1 MMNDNTS
8 RSDDNGRSG
17 IKARTAAFYAYLKTV
32 FRSLSLRTQ
41 LLLILFVLLL
51 ISIGSLTIIYTRAEE
66 ALLDKV
72 GDNIDDITKA
82 IQISV
87 EELTYRGDSTARLK
101 SYVDMLNK
109 KGIKEISIVSDKSEV
124 IASSDPKKIGTTT
137 KITEKRPASRKKD
150 LMITARLGDEHRS
163 DTQRL
168 YNIIMPVS
176 IKGQNI
182 GYIHINMA
190 LDDYRLLQNRNQV
203 KRILSMIFAFTIGI
217 IVCLII
223 AEKYTE
229 PIKRIATA
237 SRKIA
242 MGELVRIRPTDRKDE
257 IGTLVS
263 SFNDMVEKL
272 SEQKELEDK
281 LKKSEQLSLIGQLS
295 SGIAHEIRNPL
306 NFLTLSIGHIKE
318 RISEETISDKEQLVE
333 LLDNLVR
340 EVYRINEL
348 IHNFLF
354 LGKTIEL
361 HREQITPGD
370 LIDEALVM
378 IKDKVRSG
386 IEVKTSCNG
395 VDTIFCDREYIRLSL
410 INLVVNAIQSINDSG
425 EVRIECSDE
434 DGMTC
439 LTVSDTGEGIPEDE
453 LDRVFEPY
461 YSTKK
466 LGIGIGLAI
475 TKRFVEEHG
484 GTISVLSEV
493 GKGTTMTIRLPHYE
507 G

>member
-1 MMNDNTS
+1 MND
-8 RSDDNGRSG
+8 DP
-17 IKARTAAFYAYLKTV
+17 LKTPDTPAGPKAALYTYIKSV

-41 LLLILFVLLL
+41 LLLILLVLLL

-109 KGIKEISIVSDKSEV
+109 KGIKEISIVSDKSEI
-124 IASSDPKKIGTTT
+124 IASSDPKKIGTMQ
-137 KITEKRPASRKKD
+137 KITEKKPASRKKD
-150 LMITARLGDEHRS
+150 LMITARLGDEHKS
-163 DTQRL
+163 GSQRL

-217 IVCLII
+217 IVCIII
-223 AEKYTE
+223 ADKYTE
-229 PIKRIATA
+229 PIKRIALA

-242 MGELVRIRPTDRKDE
+242 MGQHVKIGATDRKDE
-257 IGTLVS
+257 IGTLVE
-263 SFNDMVEKL
+263 SFNEMVDKL
-272 SEQKELEDK
+272 DERKELEEK

-318 RISEETISDKEQLVE
+318 RISEEPVSDKEELVT
-333 LLDNLVR
+333 LLDSLVK

-354 LGKTIEL
+354 LGKSITL
-361 HREQITPGD
+361 HKENVVPSD
-370 LIDEALVM
+370 LIGEALIM

-386 IEVKTSCNG
+386 IEIKVHHAG
-395 VDTIFCDREYIRLSL
+395 DEAAMWCDREYMRLAV
-410 INLVVNAIQSINDSG
+410 INLIVNAIQSIKDSG
-425 EVRIECSDE
+425 QIDIDCGNE
-434 DGMTC
+434 DGMSY
-439 LTVSDTGEGIPEDE
+439 LSVSDNGEGIPKGE
-453 LDRVFEPY
+453 LDKIFEPY

-466 LGIGIGLAI
+466 LGIGLGLAI
-475 TKRFVEEHG
+475 TKRFVEEHSG
-484 GTISVLSEV
+484 IISAVSEP
-493 GKGTTMTIRLPHYE
+493 GKGTKMTIRLPRHE
-507 G
+507 T

>member
-1 MMNDNTS
+1 MH
-8 RSDDNGRSG
+8 NGDRNNGSG
-17 IKARTAAFYAYLKTV
+17 FKAGSSAFYARIKTI

-41 LLLILFVLLL
+41 LLLILFLLLL

-137 KITEKRPASRKKD
+137 KITEKKPASRKKD

-163 DTQRL
+163 GTQRL

-217 IVCLII
+217 IVCLVI

-242 MGELVRIRPTDRKDE
+242 MGELVKIGPTDRKDE

-263 SFNDMVEKL
+263 SFNEMVEKL
-272 SEQKELEDK
+272 SEQKELEEK

-318 RISEETISDKEQLVE
+318 QISEETISDKEQLVG
-333 LLDNLVR
+333 LLDSLVK

-354 LGKTIEL
+354 LGKSITL
-361 HREQITPGD
+361 HKDDVPLGD
-370 LIDEALVM
+370 LIEEAL
-378 IKDKVRSG
+378 ITIGDKVRSG
-386 IEVKTSCNG
+386 IEVTTSCNG
-395 VDTIFCDREYIRLSL
+395 VGTIYCDREYIRLSL
-410 INLVVNAIQSINDSG
+410 INLIVNAIQSIEDSG
-425 EVRIECSDE
+425 QVRIECAE
-434 DGMTC
+434 ENGMAC
-439 LTVSDTGEGIPEDE
+439 LAVSDTGQGIPGDE
-453 LDRVFEPY
+453 LERIFEPY

-466 LGIGIGLAI
+466 LGIGLGLAI

-484 GTISVLSEV
+484 GTISAVSEV
-493 GKGTTMTIRLPHYE
+493 GKGTTMTIRLPHHE

>member
-1 MMNDNTS
+1 M
-8 RSDDNGRSG
+8 SDKANQAEDRG
-17 IKARTAAFYAYLKTV
+17 IGGLKARAVAFYAYMKMV

-124 IASSDPKKIGTTT
+124 IASSDPMKIGTTT
-137 KITEKRPASRKKD
+137 KITEKKSASRKKD

-190 LDDYRLLQNRNQV
+190 LDDYRLLQNRNQI

-242 MGELVRIRPTDRKDE
+242 MGELVRIGPTDRKDE
-257 IGTLVS
+257 IGTLVT
-263 SFNDMVEKL
+263 SFNEMVDKL
-272 SEQKELEDK
+272 SEQKELEEK

-306 NFLTLSIGHIKE
+306 NFLTLSIGHLKE
-318 RISEETISDKEQLVE
+318 RISEEKISDKEELAE
-333 LLDNLVR
+333 LLDNLVK

-354 LGKTIEL
+354 LGKTIAL
-361 HREQITPGD
+361 HREHISPGD
-370 LIDEALVM
+370 LINEALVT

-386 IEVKTSCNG
+386 IEVKTSCDEAG
-395 VDTIFCDREYIRLSL
+395 EIFCDREYIRLSL
-410 INLVVNAIQSINDSG
+410 INLIVNAIQSINDSG
-425 EVRIECSDE
+425 QVRIECSDQ

-439 LTVSDTGEGIPEDE
+439 MSVSDTGHGIAEDE
-453 LDRVFEPY
+453 LDRIFEPY

-466 LGIGIGLAI
+466 LGIGLGLAI

-484 GTISVLSEV
+484 GTISALSQV
-493 GKGTTMTIRLPHYE
+493 GKGTTMMIRLPHHE

>member
-1 MMNDNTS
+1 M
-8 RSDDNGRSG
+8 SDKTFPDDDRNRRPVQRAG
-17 IKARTAAFYAYLKTV
+17 TAAFYAYMKMV

-51 ISIGSLTIIYTRAEE
+51 VSIGSLTIIYTRAEE

-72 GDNIDDITKA
+72 EDNIDDITKA

-101 SYVDMLNK
+101 SYVDMLTK

-137 KITEKRPASRKKD
+137 KITEKKSASRKKD

-163 DTQRL
+163 GTQRL

-190 LDDYRLLQNRNQV
+190 LDDYRLLQNRNQI
-203 KRILSMIFAFTIGI
+203 KRILAMIFAFTIGI

-242 MGELVRIRPTDRKDE
+242 MGELVKIGPTDRKDE

-263 SFNDMVEKL
+263 SFNEMVEKL
-272 SEQKELEDK
+272 SEQKELEEK

-306 NFLTLSIGHIKE
+306 NFLTLSIGHLRE

-333 LLDNLVR
+333 LLDNLVK

-354 LGKTIEL
+354 LGKTITL
-361 HREQITPGD
+361 HRDNVLPGD
-370 LIDEALVM
+370 LIDEAL
-378 IKDKVRSG
+378 ITIRDKVRSG
-386 IEVKTSCNG
+386 IEVTTSCMG
-395 VDTIFCDREYIRLSL
+395 VDAVYCDREYIRLSL
-410 INLVVNAIQSINDSG
+410 INLIVNAIQSIENSG
-425 EVRIECSDE
+425 QVRIECAAQN
-434 DGMTC
+434 GMVC
-439 LTVSDTGEGIPEDE
+439 LAVSDTGQGIPADE
-453 LDRVFEPY
+453 LNRIFEPY

-466 LGIGIGLAI
+466 LGIGLGLAI
-475 TKRFVEEHG
+475 TKRFVEDHG
-484 GTISVLSEV
+484 GTISAVSEV
-493 GKGTTMTIRLPHYE
+493 GKGTTMTIRLPQHE

>member
-1 MMNDNTS
+1 MDRGS
-8 RSDDNGRSG
+8 APAIRKKAVSLYAS
-17 IKARTAAFYAYLKTV
+17 IKSV

-41 LLLILFVLLL
+41 LLLILLFLLL

-72 GDNIDDITKA
+72 SENIDDITKA

-101 SYVDMLNK
+101 NYVNMLNK
-109 KGIKEISIVSDKSEV
+109 KGIKEISIISDTSEV
-124 IASSDPKKIGTTT
+124 IASSDPKKIGT
-137 KITEKRPASRKKD
+137 KQKLTEKRPTRKKD
-150 LMITARLGDEHRS
+150 LMITARLGDEHRRE
-163 DTQRL
+163 TQRL
-168 YNIIMPVS
+168 YNVIMPVS

-190 LDDYRLLQNRNQV
+190 LDDYRLLQDRNQI

-229 PIKRIATA
+229 PIKRIAMA

-242 MGELVRIRPTDRKDE
+242 VGELVKIRESDRKDE
-257 IGTLVS
+257 IGVLVN
-263 SFNDMVEKL
+263 SFNEMVDKL
-272 SEQKELEDK
+272 DERKELEEK

-318 RISEETISDKEQLVE
+318 RITEEPISGKEELTD
-333 LLDNLVR
+333 LLDNLLK
-340 EVYRINEL
+340 EIYRVNEL

-354 LGKTIEL
+354 LGKSVTLRKEKVDPAEL
-361 HREQITPGD
+361 IN
-370 LIDEALVM
+370 EALFIV
-378 IKDKVRSG
+378 KDKVKS
-386 IEVKTSCNG
+386 G
-395 VDTIFCDREYIRLSL
+395 VDIKFDRENGLSPMLCDREYMRICI
-410 INLVVNAIQSINDSG
+410 INLIINAVQAIKEEG
-425 EVRIECSDE
+425 EVRIECGREDPWTYVRISD
-434 DGMTC
+434 D
-439 LTVSDTGEGIPEDE
+439 GEGIERDE
-453 LDRVFEPY
+453 LDRIFEPY
-461 YSTKK
+461 YSTKR

-484 GTISVLSEV
+484 GSITAASEI
-493 GKGTTMTIRLPHYE
+493 GKGTTMTIRLPYHE
-507 G
+507 A

>member
-1 MMNDNTS
+1 M
-8 RSDDNGRSG
+8 SDKTFPDDDH
-17 IKARTAAFYAYLKTV
+17 KAWPGFKAGTAAFYAYMKTV

-51 ISIGSLTIIYTRAEE
+51 VSIGSLTIIYTRAEE

-72 GDNIDDITKA
+72 EDNIDDITKA

-109 KGIKEISIVSDKSEV
+109 KGIKEISIVSEKSEV

-137 KITEKRPASRKKD
+137 KITEKKPASRKKG

-163 DTQRL
+163 ETQRL
-168 YNIIMPVS
+168 YNIIMPVA

-190 LDDYRLLQNRNQV
+190 LDDYRLLQNRNQI
-203 KRILSMIFAFTIGI
+203 KRILSMIFAFTIGV

-242 MGELVRIRPTDRKDE
+242 MGELVKIRPTDRKDE

-263 SFNDMVEKL
+263 SFNEMVEKL
-272 SEQKELEDK
+272 SEQKELEEK

-306 NFLTLSIGHIKE
+306 NFLTLSIGHLRE
-318 RISEETISDKEQLVE
+318 RISEEKISDKEQLVE
-333 LLDNLVR
+333 LLDNLVK

-354 LGKTIEL
+354 LGKTITL
-361 HREQITPGD
+361 HRDNVPPGD
-370 LIDEALVM
+370 LINEAL
-378 IKDKVRSG
+378 ITIRDKVRSG
-386 IEVKTSCNG
+386 IEVTTSCRG
-395 VDTIFCDREYIRLSL
+395 VDTIYCDREYIRLSL
-410 INLVVNAIQSINDSG
+410 INLIVNAIQSIESSG
-425 EVRIECSDE
+425 EVRIECGAE
-434 DGMTC
+434 NGMVC
-439 LTVSDTGEGIPEDE
+439 LTVSDTGQGIPADE
-453 LDRVFEPY
+453 LDRIFEPY

-466 LGIGIGLAI
+466 LGIGLGLAI
-475 TKRFVEEHG
+475 TKRFVEDHG
-484 GTISVLSEV
+484 GTISAASEV
-493 GKGTTMTIRLPHYE
+493 GKGTTMTIRLPKHE

>member
-1 MMNDNTS
+1 MSDKTISNDD
-8 RSDDNGRSG
+8 RKGVSG
-17 IKARTAAFYAYLKTV
+17 FRARTAALYASMKTV

-137 KITEKRPASRKKD
+137 KITEKRSSRKKD

-163 DTQRL
+163 ETQRL

-190 LDDYRLLQNRNQV
+190 LDDYRLLQNRNQI

-242 MGELVRIRPTDRKDE
+242 MGELVKIGPTDRKDE

-263 SFNDMVEKL
+263 SFNEMVEKL
-272 SEQKELEDK
+272 SEQKELEEK

-306 NFLTLSIGHIKE
+306 NFLTLSIGHLKE
-318 RISEETISDKEQLVE
+318 RISEEKIPDREQLVG
-333 LLDNLVR
+333 LLDNLVK

-354 LGKTIEL
+354 LGKTITL
-361 HREQITPGD
+361 HRDNVPPGD
-370 LIDEALVM
+370 LIDEAL
-378 IKDKVRSG
+378 ITIRDKVRSG
-386 IEVKTSCNG
+386 IEVTTSCNG
-395 VDTIFCDREYIRLSL
+395 VDTIYCDREYIRLSL
-410 INLVVNAIQSINDSG
+410 INLIVNAIQSIADSG
-425 EVRIECSDE
+425 QVRIECAE
-434 DGMTC
+434 ENGMVC
-439 LTVSDTGEGIPEDE
+439 LAVSDTGQGIPADE
-453 LDRVFEPY
+453 LGKIFEPY

-466 LGIGIGLAI
+466 LGIGLGLAI

-484 GTISVLSEV
+484 GAISALSEV
-493 GKGTTMTIRLPHYE
+493 GKGTTMTIRLPRNE

>member
-1 MMNDNTS
+1 MSDNNIPVDGHP
-8 RSDDNGRSG
+8 RPGL
-17 IKARTAAFYAYLKTV
+17 KARAGAFYAYMKMV

-124 IASSDPKKIGTTT
+124 IASSDPRKIGTTT
-137 KITEKRPASRKKD
+137 KITEKKPANRKKD

-163 DTQRL
+163 GTQRL

-190 LDDYRLLQNRNQV
+190 LDDYRLLQNRNQI

-217 IVCLII
+217 IVCIVI

-229 PIKRIATA
+229 PMKRIATA

-242 MGELVRIRPTDRKDE
+242 MGELVRIGPTDRKDE
-257 IGTLVS
+257 IGTLVT
-263 SFNDMVEKL
+263 SFNEMVDKL
-272 SEQKELEDK
+272 SEQKELEEK

-306 NFLTLSIGHIKE
+306 NFLTLSIGHLKE
-318 RISEETISDKEQLVE
+318 RIGEENISDKEDLVG
-333 LLDNLVR
+333 LLDSLTK

-354 LGKTIEL
+354 LGKTITL
-361 HREQITPGD
+361 HRENIPPGD
-370 LIDEALVM
+370 LINEALIMVR
-378 IKDKVRSG
+378 DKVRSG
-386 IEVKTSCNG
+386 IEVTTSCNG
-395 VDTIFCDREYIRLSL
+395 VSGIFCDREYIRLSL
-410 INLVVNAIQSINDSG
+410 INLIVNAIQSIEDSG
-425 EVRIECSDE
+425 EVHIECADE
-434 DGMTC
+434 NAMTC
-439 LTVSDTGEGIPEDE
+439 LSVSDTGQGIAEVE
-453 LDRVFEPY
+453 LDRIFEPY

-466 LGIGIGLAI
+466 LGIGLGLAI

-484 GTISVLSEV
+484 GTISAVSEI
-493 GKGTTMTIRLPHYE
+493 GKGTTMTIRLPHNE